1 MGDGRI
7 REYVSWQSTGVC
19 ISLALRALILGRD
32 HQPRPPPVLCT
43 LATTCPSTPQCTRGP
58 PPLSLSVSLLEL
70 WEADCSRK
78 SRGEES
84 DHIGPLEAGFFC
96 ALLRDSSRCL

>member
-19 ISLALRALILGRD
+19 SSLALRALILGRN

-43 LATTCPSTPQCTRGP
+43 LAYRNSVSVKHYLPFHASLHTRSAA
-58 PPLSLSVSLLEL
+58 PLSLSVSLLEL
-70 WEADCSRK
+70 WEADCSR
-78 SRGEES
+78 
-84 DHIGPLEAGFFC
+84 
-96 ALLRDSSRCL
+96 

>member
-19 ISLALRALILGRD
+19 SSLALRALILGRN

-43 LATTCPSTPQCTRGP
+43 FAYRNSVSVKHYLPFHASLHTRSAA
-58 PPLSLSVSLLEL
+58 PLSLFLSWNSGKRTALGNPEEKSPTISVL
-70 WEADCSRK
+70 
-78 SRGEES
+78 
-84 DHIGPLEAGFFC
+84 
-96 ALLRDSSRCL
+96 